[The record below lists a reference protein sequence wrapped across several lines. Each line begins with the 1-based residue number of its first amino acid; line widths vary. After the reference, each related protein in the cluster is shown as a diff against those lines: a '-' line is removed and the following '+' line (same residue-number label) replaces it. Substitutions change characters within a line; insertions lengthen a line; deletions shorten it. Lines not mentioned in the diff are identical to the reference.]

1 MNEPKQIKL
10 LASDDHENIV
20 FGIEEPYIVR
30 NADGSTYENYMTT
43 IYTMPKNDVVV
54 LVKEAIKDIM
64 RDYNYNCDYE
74 LRNYTERIF
83 NTCLTKDEARSNIMS
98 IASMVYDYRNN
109 NEGDS

>member
-54 LVKEAIKDIM
+54 F
-64 RDYNYNCDYE
+64 YE
-74 LRNYTERIF
+74 
-83 NTCLTKDEARSNIMS
+83 
-98 IASMVYDYRNN
+98 
-109 NEGDS
+109 